1 MLRRSFL
8 VLSLLLASAP
18 VHTVFSKQS
27 SLIVTKSAIS
37 SADVP
42 QQPYDS
48 STVAA
53 FIWNV
58 LLPELQTNMNLYPTH
73 KAYQKA
79 VIQLEQLYEKAV
91 IATTGTQLGQ
101 ILSQAI
107 ALASPSTSTIPPD
120 AQEASQKLAAAQS
133 ILAQVDQSIISMQ
146 SSISGLIQKITANT
160 AQIST
165 LQQQI
170 AGMAN
175 PPASAQTDLQKAQ
188 SDLAQAQSSTAQ
200 LQLQTT
206 SLNTFKTTFDQSVQD
221 IASIANQII
230 NGNNP
235 NGVNLASLNNLYNAL
250 LQSQNTFQQTL
261 SDPISTQISSL
272 NTFILTT
279 LAPDIA
285 TLTTD
290 VGAVVPIETAG
301 LQTCYIDMGLLSAQ
315 LWEFMVYYPEQ
326 YLDMAKFDQYLGS
339 LYSQFKAAGI
349 NQINLSFAQIGSI
362 DSLVNE
368 GKGAATDDVIAQMM
382 ANFPGALE
390 KLISKAHSVGIKV
403 DLAFGGENG
412 ASMKIAGA
420 GQTVQGQA
428 QKLVQLVEKL
438 KLDSLD
444 FDFESTAFTN
454 ANSPQDAQAFFL
466 AIKQG
471 LQGKSKP
478 ISLTVMGSLHDWPLN
493 FLKEL
498 FFDQSGN
505 LIFTTL
511 FDDLNL
517 MLYSQ
522 TEYYIDAN
530 NPSWGI
536 EQWIDLMGRSNV
548 SRIHIGFEDN
558 VNYANPH
565 ASAGGTYQIDTTNPG
580 TAAAEIYL
588 QLLQKLDQDGYPNQ
602 LGQTFFW
609 PDINHHAPGTW
620 SRYQVIN
627 NNGAIS
633 VNFDTDVIQAF
644 YNKLISSH

>member
-8 VLSLLLASAP
+8 ILSLLLATAP
-18 VHTVFSKQS
+18 IHTVFSKQG
-27 SLIVTKSAIS
+27 SLLTTKSAFS
-37 SADVP
+37 PTGVP

-48 STVAA
+48 ATVAA
-53 FIWNV
+53 YIWNV

-91 IATTGTQLGQ
+91 IATTSTQLGQ
-101 ILSQAI
+101 ILAQAE
-107 ALASPSTSTIPPD
+107 ALANPTTSTVPPD
-120 AQEASQKLAAAQS
+120 VQEATQKLASAQS
-133 ILAQVDQSIISMQ
+133 VLAQVDQSIISMQ
-146 SSISGLIQKITANT
+146 SSIGGLTQKITANT

-170 AGMAN
+170 AALTN
-175 PPASAQTDLQKAQ
+175 PPQSAQLDLQKAQ
-188 SDLAQAQSSTAQ
+188 SDLAQAQSLLAQ
-200 LQLQTT
+200 LQPQTT
-206 SLNTFKTTFDQSVQD
+206 TLSTFKTTFDQNAQN
-221 IASIANQII
+221 IASLATQIL

-235 NGVNLASLNNLYNAL
+235 NGTNLAALNNLYNEL

-261 SDPISTQISSL
+261 NAPISTQISSL
-272 NTFILTT
+272 NTLILTT
-279 LAPDIA
+279 LAADIA

-290 VGAVVPIETAG
+290 VGGGVPIETTG

-315 LWEFMVYYPEQ
+315 LWEFMVYYPDQ

-339 LYSQFKAAGI
+339 LYSQFTAAGI

-362 DSLVNE
+362 DSLVN
-368 GKGAATDDVIAQMM
+368 GGQGSATDDVIAQMM
-382 ANFPGALE
+382 ATFPGALE

-438 KLDSLD
+438 QLDSLD

-454 ANSPQDAQAFFL
+454 ANSPEDAQAFFL

-471 LQGKSKP
+471 LQGKNKP

-558 VNYANPH
+558 VNYANPN

-580 TAAAEIYL
+580 TAAAEVYM
-588 QLLQKLDQDGYPNQ
+588 QLLQQLAQDGYPNQ

-620 SRYQVIN
+620 SRYQVITN
-627 NNGAIS
+627 QGNIS
-633 VNFDTDVIQAF
+633 VNFNTDVIQAF
-644 YNKLISSH
+644 YNKLTSSQ